1 MVEVILPQH
10 LFYELSDKMIEDI
23 CYLSLQDNKFSKNME
38 SRGKNTGQYI
48 KLKQN
53 GILKYVCLS
62 RDNCSESRNSFILQN
77 FPTAYQHFLED
88 ETGDNKVFEY
98 YIRDFST
105 PHPPTAIFSYKLLLT
120 GGINILNLNRVI
132 PSNKVDFLDH
142 RTPFRDF
149 KQMRKYRLES
159 SSKNSGNIPTTF
171 EENEDEFAVY
181 GKTYG
186 ANGRET
192 TAICLALKNLVNKK
206 IKVYNVNETSKL
218 HQASVDPA
226 NKYILEYLGIEIDK
240 DAMDLVA
247 NKDEKAKRDTRLYH
261 INLLKKFHDKKCYLC
276 GCDIENLIIGSH
288 IHRVTD
294 ILKSNLSEEEKQR
307 RIIDGDN
314 GFWLCANHDKLF
326 EHGLIY
332 FDRDKMI
339 ISDRLNNLQREF
351 VKNITFNTPYINIE
365 EHFAVADENYSLY
378 NKEFYIDKEYYNKN
392 MCNYLKIHKA
402 RVLK

>member
-307 RIIDGDN
+307 EVIDGDN

-326 EHGLIY
+326 EYGLIY
-332 FDRDKMI
+332 FDRDKMV
-339 ISDRLNNLQREF
+339 ISDRLNDLQREF
-351 VKNITFNTPYINIE
+351 VRNITFNTPYVNTE
-365 EHFAVADENYSLY
+365 EYLAVADENYSLY
-378 NKEFYIDKEYYNKN
+378 NKEFYIDREHYNKN